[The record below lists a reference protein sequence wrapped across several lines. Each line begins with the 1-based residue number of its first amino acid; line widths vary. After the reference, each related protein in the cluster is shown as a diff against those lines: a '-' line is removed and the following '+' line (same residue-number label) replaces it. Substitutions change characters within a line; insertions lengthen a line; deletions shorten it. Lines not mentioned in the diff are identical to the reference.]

1 MKLSMKFVGRGN
13 RRRRE
18 QPQVKLPAI
27 PWMAISS
34 GVILLLVVGTVVAG
48 GRWLLNRPVE
58 RVVLNGEFQRVSAD
72 HLGAVLRQSIGK
84 GFLAADLDA
93 IQQQIAAQPWVATAQ
108 VRRQWPDTLAVTVT
122 EEVPAARW
130 GADGLLNAQ
139 GRLFVRHVSHI
150 PPELPRLSGP
160 EGTEAEVAARY
171 VAIQERLVERGLRIA
186 ALVLDGRGAWRL
198 VLSNGIGVRL
208 GSQDV
213 DGRLA
218 RFYAA
223 LDAVVAPVAAD
234 VQFVDMRYTNGFSIG
249 WKRPRV

>member
-1 MKLSMKFVGRGN
+1 MKFPGQRN
-13 RRRRE
+13 RRRRGE
-18 QPQVKLPAI
+18 PRLKLPPI

-34 GVILLLVVGTVVAG
+34 GLLLVLVIGTLIGG
-48 GRWLLNRPVE
+48 GRWLLNRPIE

-93 IQQQIAAQPWVATAQ
+93 IQQEIAAQPWVATAQ

-130 GADGLLNAQ
+130 GADGLLNAH
-139 GRLFVRHVSHI
+139 GRLFVKHVSHI

-160 EGTEAEVAARY
+160 DGTEAEVAGRY
-171 VAIQERLVERGLRIA
+171 VAIQEQLVERGLRIA
-186 ALVLDGRGAWRL
+186 ALQLDDRGAWRL
-198 VLSNGIGVRL
+198 VLSNGIAVRL
-208 GSQDV
+208 GSQNV

-223 LDAVVAPVAAD
+223 LDEVVAPVAAD
-234 VQFVDMRYTNGFSIG
+234 VRFVDMRYTNGFSIG